1 MSMKKN
7 ENINVKL
14 QVEKYRNSG
23 KLTLNVHFDKDTP
36 NFYTDKNVLSWSPTL
51 EEIDFFNEAFEMI
64 SKCKSYK
71 HEKKLNEDKVDT
83 PVEKKTEDHS
93 KASKEEKTVASK
105 PEKWDDDTEE
115 SSTLSDSEKKE
126 VNEWFV

>member
-1 MSMKKN
+1 MKKN
-7 ENINVKL
+7 ENIHVKL
-14 QVEKYRNSG
+14 QVEKDRNSG

-36 NFYTDKNVLSWSPTL
+36 NFYTDKNVLSWCPTI
-51 EEIDFFNEAFEMI
+51 EEIDFVNEAFKMI

-71 HEKKLNEDKVDT
+71 HEKKVNEDKVDT

>member
-7 ENINVKL
+7 ENIHVKL
-14 QVEKYRNSG
+14 QIEKDRNSG

-36 NFYTDKNVLSWSPTL
+36 NFYTDKNVLSWSPTI
-51 EEIDFFNEAFEMI
+51 EEIGFVNEAFEMI

-71 HEKKLNEDKVDT
+71 HEKKVNEDKVDT

-93 KASKEEKTVASK
+93 KEEKTVASK
-105 PEKWDDDTEE
+105 PEKLDDDTEE
-115 SSTLSDSEKKE
+115 SDELSDSEKKE

>member
-1 MSMKKN
+1 MKKN
-7 ENINVKL
+7 ENIHVKL
-14 QVEKYRNSG
+14 QIEKDRNSG

-36 NFYTDKNVLSWSPTL
+36 NFYTDKNVLSWCPTI
-51 EEIDFFNEAFEMI
+51 EEIDFVNEAYKTI

-71 HEKKLNEDKVDT
+71 HEKKVNEDKVDT

-93 KASKEEKTVASK
+93 KAPKEGKTVASK
-105 PEKWDDDTEE
+105 PEKGDDNTEE